1 MRTQIGSVS
10 RLWRTKT
17 LTRSTCSPSGPSW
30 TVSRLAISQWK
41 VWPQS
46 SSAGCRVLP
55 PHFLDTSNPGALYS
69 LWTVYC
75 PSAMLRRSARAA
87 YMLSRNRLAGPL
99 GLRGD
104 FTVGMGCEVLV
115 CVADR
120 DAATSNVIPGRFS
133 WRVPIDATTLM
144 PGGAGAAE
152 VCAASLEASQT
163 QTQNLGDLGEHLLRV
178 YPSCV
183 LSGGSQLDLG
193 SQSVQ
198 DAGDTTVVAIATRPS
213 KVRVTFPAAAL
224 PGCALR
230 CRVNGRSLPI
240 SIVSACRSTA
250 ALLTSCDETEV
261 ATLVV
266 NIAATRVDG
275 VAMLELVRS
284 SSHGPG
290 GSRLEQPLHP
300 HLYPLDDRNDL
311 SSDAHFTHTSHD
323 LCGVPVGFPAM
334 PVLLVSDPEVHA
346 ALEEILALKGE
357 ERSDFGRHAST
368 LYAVGGIVLRG
379 TAPPRQAF
387 QFTCL
392 AASKGPTGRALTR
405 RVLDLYPV
413 ASMIISE
420 RDAANFLLHAT
431 ASGDLETVC
440 EALYC
445 CHEAA
450 EARGFDASEL
460 ARFPVGV
467 AGETPLHRAAALH
480 EHGGDTDVMYE
491 LLATLAKPLAWLMGS
506 PQQPKLPELNLLVEA
521 IEVAMATLVHIIRRY
536 PQGAIEADA
545 SAAAEILR
553 EAISACSF
561 PVRATPYESA
571 RSTITLEI
579 LTCTNSATRLL
590 NTALHF
596 NAAAAAVSSSS
607 ASNFSAPG
615 HNDPHSLSLAA
626 NGTVYTFVA
635 AACKRWPTL
644 RRGCAVRAHA
654 SGIFDSVRE
663 GAMGGVRRLGRMTS
677 WLGRHLPGGDGSL
690 FFGNEPEVERMWM
703 DARTRRHVALD
714 HMAFMFIVLLQVT
727 DLFKNFVPAMWW
739 SADEQASRAMLSGLL
754 YQLLRPCALAA
765 LIVVF
770 KMCPLWYRRNR
781 EEIICL
787 LRVLMML
794 SIIGST
800 QLFKQDDA
808 SPNRKI
814 LLYLTSNFVNLSFPI
829 RADRHLFVSL
839 MNIAVIVMFGQGHS
853 YGTANDWHLRLVLVG
868 ANFVFTLLLEV
879 QSRRTFS
886 LERGKPTSSKQSR
899 TEVAG
904 QPGDWFKWGTSADY
918 FNKPPKESGAMHT
931 AAKSKRT

>member
-1 MRTQIGSVS
+1 M
-10 RLWRTKT
+10 
-17 LTRSTCSPSGPSW
+17 
-30 TVSRLAISQWK
+30 
-41 VWPQS
+41 
-46 SSAGCRVLP
+46 
-55 PHFLDTSNPGALYS
+55 
-69 LWTVYC
+69 
-75 PSAMLRRSARAA
+75 
-87 YMLSRNRLAGPL
+87 
-99 GLRGD
+99 RGD
-104 FTVGMGCEVLV
+104 VTVGMGCEALV

-120 DAATSNVIPGRFS
+120 DAATGNIISGRFS
-133 WRVPIDATTLM
+133 RRVPIDATALM
-144 PGGAGAAE
+144 PGTASAAKAC
-152 VCAASLEASQT
+152 VASLEASLT
-163 QTQNLGDLGEHLLRV
+163 QTTNPREHLLRV

-183 LSGGSQLDLG
+183 LSGGSQLDIA

-198 DAGDTTVVAIATRPS
+198 DERHTTTVGAATTS
-213 KVRVTFPAAAL
+213 KVRISFPAAAL
-224 PGCALR
+224 AGSMLR

-240 SIVSACRSTA
+240 SIVSAHKATMILSS
-250 ALLTSCDETEV
+250 SCGETEAV
-261 ATLVV
+261 TLVV
-266 NIAATRVDG
+266 KIAATGVDG
-275 VAMLELVRS
+275 VAMLELVHS
-284 SSHGPG
+284 SSPGPG
-290 GSRLEQPLHP
+290 GGPGLEQPLHP
-300 HLYPLDDRNDL
+300 HLYPLDDQNDL
-311 SSDAHFTHTSHD
+311 GSYAHSTHIPHN
-323 LCGVPVGFPAM
+323 LYGVPVGLPAT

-467 AGETPLHRAAALH
+467 AGETPLHRAAALY
-480 EHGGDTDVMYE
+480 ERGGNADVMYD

-506 PQQPKLPELNLLVEA
+506 PQRPKLSDSNLLVEA
-521 IEVAMATLVHIIRRY
+521 AGAATATLVDVIRRY
-536 PQGAIEADA
+536 PRSAVVAGS
-545 SAAAEILR
+545 SAAAEIIDD
-553 EAISACSF
+553 AILACSL
-561 PVRATPYESA
+561 PVGTTPYECA
-571 RSTITLEI
+571 RSTITLEM
-579 LTCTNSATRLL
+579 LTCASSATRLL
-590 NTALHF
+590 NTALQF
-596 NAAAAAVSSSS
+596 NADTAAASGLS

-615 HNDPHSLSLAA
+615 QHEDLISSSLSTRE
-626 NGTVYTFVA
+626 TVCAFVA

-727 DLFKNFVPAMWW
+727 DLFKNFVLAMWW

-770 KMCPLWYRRNR
+770 KMCPSWYRRNR

-886 LERGKPTSSKQSR
+886 LERGKATSSKQSG

-904 QPGDWFKWGTSADY
+904 QRGDWFKWGTSADY

>member
-1 MRTQIGSVS
+1 MTLYQAYASKRTMH
-10 RLWRTKT
+10 
-17 LTRSTCSPSGPSW
+17 RSYT
-30 TVSRLAISQWK
+30 
-41 VWPQS
+41 
-46 SSAGCRVLP
+46 
-55 PHFLDTSNPGALYS
+55 
-69 LWTVYC
+69 
-75 PSAMLRRSARAA
+75 
-87 YMLSRNRLAGPL
+87 L

-104 FTVGMGCEVLV
+104 VTVGMGCEVLV

-133 WRVPIDATTLM
+133 RRVPIDATTLM

-266 NIAATRVDG
+266 NIAATGVDG

-334 PVLLVSDPEVHA
+334 PVLLVSDPEVHV
-346 ALEEILALKGE
+346 ALEEIFALE
-357 ERSDFGRHAST
+357 EEVQNGLGRHASM
-368 LYAVGGIVLRG
+368 LCAVGAVMLRG

-387 QFTCL
+387 QFACL
-392 AASKGPTGRALTR
+392 AASKGPAGRALTR
-405 RVLDLYPV
+405 RIFDLYPV
-413 ASMIISE
+413 ASVIISE
-420 RDAANFLLHAT
+420 KDAANYLLHAV
-431 ASGDLETVC
+431 ASGDLETVLS
-440 EALYC
+440 ALYC
-445 CHEAA
+445 CQEAA
-450 EARGFDASEL
+450 EVQGFDASEL
-460 ARFPVGV
+460 ARFPIGA

-480 EHGGDTDVMYE
+480 ERGGDTDVMYE

-615 HNDPHSLSLAA
+615 HNDPHSSSLAA

-644 RRGCAVRAHA
+644 GRSYGFRAARARA
-654 SGIFDSVRE
+654 SDIFGLVRE
-663 GAMGGVRRLGRMTS
+663 GAVGGVRRLGRAQS
-677 WLGRHLPGGDGSL
+677 WLISHLPGGDGSL
-690 FFGNEPEVERMWM
+690 FFDYDPEREKRWM
-703 DARTRRHVALD
+703 DSRARTHGAMD
-714 HMAFMFIVLLQVT
+714 HMAFMFMVLFQVI
-727 DLFKNFVPAMWW
+727 DLFKILLPDLLSSTDA
-739 SADEQASRAMLSGLL
+739 QASRVMVIELF
-754 YQLLRPCALAA
+754 YQLLRPLASAA
-765 LIVVF
+765 LLMVF
-770 KMCPLWYRRNR
+770 KMCPSWYRRNR
-781 EEIICL
+781 ELIICGV
-787 LRVLMML
+787 RLMGM
-794 SIIGST
+794 SSVIGSAKLLKHDNT
-800 QLFKQDDA
+800 TPFRRNLLFF
-808 SPNRKI
+808 
-814 LLYLTSNFVNLSFPI
+814 TSNFVTVFFPI
-829 RADRHLFVSL
+829 RADRHLLSQL
-839 MNIAVIVMFGQGHS
+839 INTSVIVVFGRAGHS
-853 YGTANDWHLRLVLVG
+853 YAATNAWALRSAL
-868 ANFVFTLLLEV
+868 ACASFVVTLLLEV
-879 QSRRTFS
+879 QSRRAFA
-886 LERGKPTSSKQSR
+886 LEHEQRTASKQSR
-899 TEVAG
+899 IKVAG
-904 QPGDWFKWGTSADY
+904 KRGDWFKWGTGVDY
-918 FNKPPKESGAMHT
+918 TSKPLKEDGAT
-931 AAKSKRT
+931 RTGAKTKHS